1 MATLPSILLDLSLY
15 KEAAFFPTLGQSTIH
30 SLTHVPS
37 QSSIDCGE
45 ERGCRK
51 YDLLVASLLPGGES
65 FSSARCCNLYSFS
78 SGHKRLAT
86 STKSF
91 DFMYLPVADI
101 VCIKAFYDDQ
111 SQHYVVS
118 MGLVKEEGSCF
129 FNIYAAPRLNDLPER
144 CICLSELA
152 HFPVQVVYTYFIS
165 PTSKTL
171 QWAFL
176 LSTSGSLPPPFD
188 LDQDNSNAA
197 PVQVYTK
204 LIDAV
209 LSEVTEKSDGEEEG
223 RQYDSEVPPS
233 TNSADKTQGHKPAT
247 STTVNSVFGVID
259 NASACSL
266 FPELKNLPLK
276 VVTFMDFLL
285 LLHGD
290 THYRMSAFG
299 TLDGWIGVGLVNMAG
314 PELKAF
320 YSISHDSAI
329 TKLKFFRQFDQSK
342 VHLPVFHLIKIDST
356 SPSDVSLL
364 VCSGLEPAV
373 VYRCP
378 FQDNPDGGKLAPSS
392 RLVLPQSADFD
403 HVNCACVA
411 DLDFDGLPEI
421 VVGTFGQQLLFYD
434 WTSDPHSPTEGS
446 YVLVHQRRMV
456 GAVHSLE
463 CGGECDFLGDGTRCI
478 AVLTSL
484 GLHLLQCSHLSD
496 FCVPLLAARLRS
508 LPPNFRCP

>member
-1 MATLPSILLDLSLY
+1 METPPSILLDLSLY

-30 SLTHVPS
+30 GLTHVPS

-78 SGHKRLAT
+78 SGRKRLAT

-188 LDQDNSNAA
+188 LDQDNSNAG

-223 RQYDSEVPPS
+223 KQYDSELPPS
-233 TNSADKTQGHKPAT
+233 TNSADETQGHKPAT

-259 NASACSL
+259 NASACRSIPRTEK
-266 FPELKNLPLK
+266 FA
-276 VVTFMDFLL
+276 TQSSD
-285 LLHGD
+285 LHGFP
-290 THYRMSAFG
+290 S
-299 TLDGWIGVGLVNMAG
+299 IAG
-314 PELKAF
+314 
-320 YSISHDSAI
+320 
-329 TKLKFFRQFDQSK
+329 R
-342 VHLPVFHLIKIDST
+342 
-356 SPSDVSLL
+356 
-364 VCSGLEPAV
+364 
-373 VYRCP
+373 
-378 FQDNPDGGKLAPSS
+378 
-392 RLVLPQSADFD
+392 
-403 HVNCACVA
+403 
-411 DLDFDGLPEI
+411 
-421 VVGTFGQQLLFYD
+421 
-434 WTSDPHSPTEGS
+434 
-446 YVLVHQRRMV
+446 
-456 GAVHSLE
+456 
-463 CGGECDFLGDGTRCI
+463 
-478 AVLTSL
+478 
-484 GLHLLQCSHLSD
+484 
-496 FCVPLLAARLRS
+496 
-508 LPPNFRCP
+508 

>member
-1 MATLPSILLDLSLY
+1 METPPSILLDLSLY

-30 SLTHVPS
+30 GLTHVPS

-78 SGHKRLAT
+78 SGRKRLAT

-118 MGLVKEEGSCF
+118 MGLVK
-129 FNIYAAPRLNDLPER
+129 
-144 CICLSELA
+144 
-152 HFPVQVVYTYFIS
+152 
-165 PTSKTL
+165 
-171 QWAFL
+171 
-176 LSTSGSLPPPFD
+176 
-188 LDQDNSNAA
+188 DNSNAG

-223 RQYDSEVPPS
+223 KQYDSEVPPS
-233 TNSADKTQGHKPAT
+233 TNSADETQGHKPAT

-285 LLHGD
+285 LLDGD

-299 TLDGWIGVGLVNMAG
+299 TLDGWIGVGLVKMAG
-314 PELKAF
+314 PGSMVLRPFFAHCPRSLATMIVFVEIFANFQAF
-320 YSISHDSAI
+320 YSTSHDSAI
-329 TKLKFFRQFDQSK
+329 TKLKFFRQFDQN
-342 VHLPVFHLIKIDST
+342 ST

-508 LPPNFRCP
+508 LPPNFRCESVVRCWYIGTYFASTPSVRQTISTDEEAVLYSVWLYCTALYGPSSKLN